1 MVTFSQALLQTDGP
15 ISCEDLLNP
24 VRGMLLGL
32 ELSAYFWVLLIGL
45 SI

>member
-1 MVTFSQALLQTDGP
+1 MVTLSQALLRTDGP
-15 ISCEDLLNP
+15 VSCEDLLNP
-24 VRGMLLGL
+24 ARGMLFGL